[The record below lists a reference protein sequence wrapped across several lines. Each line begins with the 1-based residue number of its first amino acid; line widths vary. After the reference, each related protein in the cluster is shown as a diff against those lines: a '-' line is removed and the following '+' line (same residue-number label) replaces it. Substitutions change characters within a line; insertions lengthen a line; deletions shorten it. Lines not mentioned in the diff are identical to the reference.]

1 MIPLTLQEAR
11 QWGAALKNFDGT
23 VAAVKANVDAL
34 WALRDKARF
43 WPADLRAQHRELYAK
58 GRSVFEK
65 LMKLKDTRDIVRGW
79 LGKLGAAVKRGLGL
93 DELAA
98 VPLIYVGVGIGVF
111 VAALAAARS
120 FLVDA
125 QGFARRERLLEE
137 TAAKL
142 IAQGVAPEQAYARAA
157 GIAAQT
163 AGAADAPGTLEKLG
177 MRALLVAGII
187 AGLYFVV
194 PKLIESYGSRRA
206 QA

>member
-23 VAAVKANVDAL
+23 VAAVQSNVDAL

-43 WPADLRAQHRELYAK
+43 WPADLRAQHRALYAK
-58 GRSVFEK
+58 GRAAYEK
-65 LMKLKDTRDIVRGW
+65 LMQLKDTRDIVRKW
-79 LGKLGAAVKRGLGL
+79 LGQLSDAVKRSVGLN
-93 DELAA
+93 ELAA
-98 VPLIYVGVGIGVF
+98 VPLIYVGIGLGVF
-111 VAALAAARS
+111 VAAVAAARS

-125 QGFARRERLLEE
+125 QGFARRERLLDE

-142 IAQGVAPEQAYARAA
+142 IAQGVPPAEAYARAA
-157 GIAAQT
+157 EVAART
-163 AGAADAPGTLEKLG
+163 AGEADAPGTLEKLG

-187 AGLYFVV
+187 AGLYFVI
-194 PKLIESYGSRRA
+194 PKLLESYGRRA